1 MTALMQ
7 YLLACNILDIVTG
20 FIKAYDQ
27 KNVSSKK
34 MKHGA
39 FSKVSIWCVVLVT
52 VILSNYFDTDFTGYI
67 LGYYLIMEVVS
78 ILENVSFFIPVPDK
92 IKNILNDDQVNKPI
106 EKPTKEE
113 TVIVKEETVGTV
125 DPEILKFIEEEEKK
139 KDE

>member
-1 MTALMQ
+1 MSTLMQ

-39 FSKVSIWCVVLVT
+39 FSKVSMWCVVLVT
-52 VILSNYFDTDFTGYI
+52 VILSNYFETDFTGYI

-78 ILENVSFFIPVPDK
+78 IIENVSFFIPVPDK
-92 IKNILNDDQVNKPI
+92 IKSILNNEQI
-106 EKPTKEE
+106 EKNSKNETVTTVEE
-113 TVIVKEETVGTV
+113 TVTTV
-125 DPEILKFIEEEEKK
+125 DPEILKFIEEEKK

>member
-1 MTALMQ
+1 MNTLMQ

-39 FSKVSIWCVVLVT
+39 LAKVSIWCVVV
-52 VILSNYFDTDFTGYI
+52 VSIILSAYLGTDLTTYI
-67 LGYYLIMEVVS
+67 VGYYLIMEIVS
-78 ILENVSFFIPVPDK
+78 IVENVSVFIPIPDK
-92 IKNILNDDQVNKPI
+92 LKNMLDNGQV
-106 EKPTKEE
+106 EKTTINEE
-113 TVIVKEETVGTV
+113 TVKTV
-125 DPEILKFIEEEEKK
+125 DPEILKLIKENK

>member
-39 FSKVSIWCVVLVT
+39 FSKVSMWCVVLVT

-92 IKNILNDDQVNKPI
+92 IKNILNDDQV
-106 EKPTKEE
+106 EKTNKEE
-113 TVIVKEETVGTV
+113 TVTTVEETVTTV
-125 DPEILKFIEEEEKK
+125 DPEILNYIKEKEKK
-139 KDE
+139 NE

>member
-1 MTALMQ
+1 MTTLMQ

-27 KNVSSKK
+27 KDISSKK

-39 FSKVSIWCVVLVT
+39 FSKVSMWCVVLVT
-52 VILSNYFDTDFTGYI
+52 IILSNYFETDLTAYI
-67 LGYYLIMEVVS
+67 LGYYLIMETIS

-92 IKNILNDDQVNKPI
+92 IKNILNNEQI
-106 EKPTKEE
+106 EKNNKNETVTTIEE
-113 TVIVKEETVGTV
+113 TVTTV
-125 DPEILKFIEEEEKK
+125 DPEILKFIQEEKK

>member
-1 MTALMQ
+1 MTTLMQ

-39 FSKVSIWCVVLVT
+39 FSKVSMWCVVLVT
-52 VILSNYFDTDFTGYI
+52 MILSNYFDTDFTGYI

-92 IKNILNDDQVNKPI
+92 IKNILNDDQVKKTN
-106 EKPTKEE
+106 KEE
-113 TVIVKEETVGTV
+113 TVTTVEETVTPV
-125 DPEILKFIEEEEKK
+125 DPEILKYIEEEKK